1 MKRKL
6 LCLALALLMLLPML
20 IACAKSNIAET
31 GEHYL
36 PEELFAK
43 VKAAFE
49 EKDASFFPGLDYS
62 NAPFSISDNAFAGKK
77 LHSISLPVYRTG
89 KVDEDGLL
97 TFTLF
102 VLPGTYNA
110 LISTRMTDVTRYEI
124 KIDPAEYDLE
134 AEKRNVFKYI
144 TVDLTEYEIQ
154 LSDTQTLAFGVSSDT
169 ILLAAMS
176 TSISSSKMPEALKEW
191 KEEWLTTGYHAQLF
205 SGSEGKDKGGLF
217 YDRDSIPI
225 DFVFDY
231 GTAEAKAE
239 VIAAREREAA
249 EYAEKLAA
257 VKAAYQGKYLSLIGD
272 SISSFAGVTDNTKY
286 NDILTLNRSYYSANY
301 LNDYTQMYWGR
312 LAEDTEMELCVIN
325 GWSSS
330 KVYGGGQDK
339 NNNVDATK
347 DNMLVRSTE
356 LHNKEGNTPDVILL
370 YLGINDVSYKNW
382 SDLYDRLSAA
392 NGKSEAQIVEEWM
405 VSVNAT
411 YEANKEQIVPGET
424 YTSWEASYALSLAQM
439 KATYPDAEIY
449 IINLTRSHHHSGGEE
464 KIASAN
470 ACLFA
475 LAAYFGVTVIDQ
487 ANSEVTYENCHLFG
501 ADEADPVGLHPNL
514 RGHAA
519 LTKLIVEAL
528 YEKLPK

>member
-6 LCLALALLMLLPML
+6 LCLLLAVLMLLPL
-20 IACAKSNIAET
+20 LASCADIEET

-36 PEELFAK
+36 PEDLFAA
-43 VKAAFE
+43 VKSAFE
-49 EKDASFFPGLDYS
+49 EKDATYFPALDYA
-62 NAPFSISDNAFAGKK
+62 NAPFAIADDAFAGKA

-89 KVDEDGLL
+89 KLDDEGML

-102 VLPGTYNA
+102 VLPNTYNA
-110 LISTRMTDVTRYEI
+110 LVSSRKTDV
-124 KIDPAEYDLE
+124 
-134 AEKRNVFKYI
+134 
-144 TVDLTEYEIQ
+144 TEYEIKLNPADYELEENKKNVFQ
-154 LSDTQTLAFGVSSDT
+154 YVTVDLSEYEIKLAEDQTLAFGKSSDS
-169 ILLAAMS
+169 ILLASML
-176 TSISSSKMPEALKEW
+176 TSKSSAKMPQVIKDWRED
-191 KEEWLTTGYHAQLF
+191 WLITGYHANLF
-205 SGSEGKDKGGLF
+205 SGSEGQDKGGVF

-225 DFVFDY
+225 DLVFDY

-239 VIAAREREAA
+239 VLAAREQEAA

-286 NDILTLNRSYYSANY
+286 SDILSLNRSYYSTSMM
-301 LNDYTQMYWGR
+301 NDHTQMYWGR
-312 LAEDTEMELCVIN
+312 LAEDTGMGLCVIN

-356 LHNKEGNTPDVILL
+356 LHNKEGQHPDVILL
-370 YLGINDVSYKNW
+370 YLGINDVSYNNW
-382 SDLYDRLSAA
+382 SDLYDLLDRA
-392 NGKSEAQIVEEWM
+392 NGKSAAQVVADWM
-405 VSVNAT
+405 VGVNAT
-411 YEANKEQIVPGET
+411 YEANKESIVPGQT

-439 KATYPDAEIY
+439 QEKYPDAEIY
-449 IINLTRSHHHSGGEE
+449 IINLTRSHHGSGTEE
-464 KIASAN
+464 KINKAN
-470 ACLFA
+470 TCLAA
-475 LAAYFGVTVIDQ
+475 LAEYFGVDVIDQ
-487 ANSEVTYENCHLFG
+487 ANSEVNYANCHLYG
-501 ADEADPVGLHPNL
+501 ADEANPVALHPNL

-519 LTKLIVEAL
+519 LTKLIVETL

>member
-1 MKRKL
+1 
-6 LCLALALLMLLPML
+6 
-20 IACAKSNIAET
+20 
-31 GEHYL
+31 
-36 PEELFAK
+36 
-43 VKAAFE
+43 
-49 EKDASFFPGLDYS
+49 LDYS
-62 NAPFSISDNAFAGKK
+62 NAPFAIADNAFAGKK

-89 KVDEDGLL
+89 KLDEEGML
-97 TFTLF
+97 TFTLY
-102 VLPGTYNA
+102 VLPNTYNA
-110 LISTRMTDVTRYEI
+110 LVSSRKTDVTEYEI
-124 KIDPAEYDLE
+124 KLKPKDYDLE
-134 AEKRNVFKYI
+134 ENKKNVFKYV
-144 TVDLTEYEIQ
+144 TVDLTEYKIE
-154 LSDTQTLAFGVSSDT
+154 LSDTQTLAFGKSSDSIQIASMLT
-169 ILLAAMS
+169 SKS
-176 TSISSSKMPEALKEW
+176 TAKMPQVITDW
-191 KEEWLTTGYHAQLF
+191 REEWLITGYHANLF
-205 SGSEGKDKGGLF
+205 SGSEGKDAGGLF

-231 GTAEAKAE
+231 GSADAKAE

-272 SISSFAGVTDNTKY
+272 SISSFRGVTDNIKY

-356 LHNKEGNTPDVILL
+356 LHNKAGQTPDVILL

-382 SDLYDRLSAA
+382 SDLYDRLAA
-392 NGKSEAQIVEEWM
+392 AGGKTKTQVLGEWM
-405 VSVNAT
+405 EGVNAT
-411 YEANKEQIVPGET
+411 YEAHKESVVPGVT
-424 YTSWEASYALSLAQM
+424 YESWEASYALSLAQM
-439 KATYPDAEIY
+439 RAAYPNAEIY
-449 IINLTRSHHHSGGEE
+449 IINLTRSHHGSGTEE
-464 KIASAN
+464 KIAKAN
-470 ACLFA
+470 TCLAA
-475 LAAYFGVTVIDQ
+475 LAEYFGVDVIDQ
-487 ANSEVTYENCHLFG
+487 ANSEVNYANCHLYG
-501 ADEADPVGLHPNL
+501 ADENDPVGLHPNI

-519 LTKLIVEAL
+519 LTKVIVETL

>member
-36 PEELFAK
+36 PETLFAD
-43 VKAAFE
+43 VKTAFE
-49 EKDASFFPGLDYS
+49 EKDVSFFPALDYS

-89 KVDEDGLL
+89 KPDENGMLQ
-97 TFTLF
+97 FTLY
-102 VLPGTYNA
+102 VLPNTYNA
-110 LISTRMTDVTRYEI
+110 LVSSKKADVTEHVI
-124 KIDPAEYDLE
+124 KLDPADYELE
-134 AEKRNVFKYI
+134 KNQKNVFKYI
-144 TVDLTEYEIQ
+144 TLDLTEYEIA
-154 LSDTQTLAFGVSSDT
+154 LTDEQTLAFGQSSDT
-169 ILLAAMS
+169 VYLAAMATS
-176 TSISSSKMPEALKEW
+176 TSSAKMPQAIRDW
-191 KEEWLTTGYHAQLF
+191 KEEWLTTGYHARLF

-370 YLGINDVSYKNW
+370 YLGINDVSYK
-382 SDLYDRLSAA
+382 
-392 NGKSEAQIVEEWM
+392 SEAQIVEEWM
-405 VSVNAT
+405 VGVNAT

-470 ACLFA
+470 ACLSA

-487 ANSEVTYENCHLFG
+487 ANSEVTYENCHLYG
-501 ADEADPVGLHPNL
+501 ADEGDPVGLHPNL

>member
-36 PEELFAK
+36 PEELF
-43 VKAAFE
+43 VSIKAAFE
-49 EKDASFFPGLDYS
+49 EKDLTFFSALDYT
-62 NAPFSISDNAFAGKK
+62 NAPFSISDDAFAGKK

-89 KVDEDGLL
+89 KVDEEGLL

-102 VLPGTYNA
+102 VLPNTYNA
-110 LISTRMTDVTRYEI
+110 LISTGMTDVTRYEI

-231 GTAEAKAE
+231 GAVEAKAE

-382 SDLYDRLSAA
+382 SDLYDRLAA
-392 NGKSEAQIVEEWM
+392 GGDRSRIVADWM
-405 VSVNAT
+405 VGVNAT
-411 YEANKEQIVPGET
+411 YEANKESIIPGET

-449 IINLTRSHHHSGGEE
+449 IINLTRSHHHSGEEE
-464 KIASAN
+464 KINKAN
-470 ACLFA
+470 ICLAA
-475 LAAYFGVTVIDQ
+475 LADYFDVDMIDQ
-487 ANSEVTYENCHLFG
+487 AKGAVNYGNCHLYG
-501 ADEADPVGLHPNL
+501 ADEANPTALHPNL

-519 LTKLIVEAL
+519 LTTLIVETL